1 MAESLHE
8 TWRKRVARWRE
19 SGLTAQ
25 EFAAKAGLNR
35 HTLLMWS
42 SQLRRERRRS
52 GPRTRRR
59 GRPRFIELQAVPVPG
74 SVLEVVVG
82 DVVVRVP
89 ADFDQDG
96 LRRVLAVVRDP

>member
-25 EFAAKAGLNR
+25 EFAAKTGLNR
-35 HTLLMWS
+35 HTLRMWS

-52 GPRTRRR
+52 GPRARHRR
-59 GRPRFIELQAVPVPG
+59 GPRFIELQTVPASG
-74 SVLEVVVG
+74 SVLEVALG

-89 ADFDQDG
+89 ADFDQDA